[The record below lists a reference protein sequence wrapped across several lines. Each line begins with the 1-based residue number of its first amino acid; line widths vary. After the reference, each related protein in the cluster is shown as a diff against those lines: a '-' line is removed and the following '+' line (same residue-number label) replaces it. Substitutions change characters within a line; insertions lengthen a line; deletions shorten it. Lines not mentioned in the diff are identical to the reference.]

1 MNENEKLFD
10 LLVKESVDRLDPPPD
25 EELEMTAEELEIME
39 KQRKAAYKYVQK
51 EIGRKKHSPH
61 TKKIVLLA
69 ACLTAVLALAMNA
82 SALRIALYKT
92 YTEVKGLSLKVDT
105 VKLEEKS
112 LDDIKEYA
120 YMDSVIVPT
129 WLPDK
134 AILTKITESED
145 FLSLMYRS
153 PVSDFAISIRQGIVP
168 TASDDNISIDNNTY
182 AVSEITVMGEP
193 ATLIKL
199 TSELGVTTYD
209 VIWTVGDIR
218 YDISAW
224 CNKKTLDVILK
235 NLAYCTKK

>member
-1 MNENEKLFD
+1 
-10 LLVKESVDRLDPPPD
+10 
-25 EELEMTAEELEIME
+25 
-39 KQRKAAYKYVQK
+39 
-51 EIGRKKHSPH
+51 
-61 TKKIVLLA
+61 
-69 ACLTAVLALAMNA
+69 MNA

-145 FLSLMYRS
+145 SLALMYNS
-153 PVSDFAISIRQGIVP
+153 PVSDFSISIDQGIIP
-168 TASDDNISIDNNTY
+168 TAIDDNLSIDNNTY

-224 CNKKTLDVILK
+224 CDKKTLDVILK